1 MLGLMERMEGKGKIQ
16 VRLAQVGGS
25 SMVEEERKMKERE
38 NNTGRG
44 ACTLPALGMCT
55 HPLDEEDG
63 IETYLG
69 LWRFAPFGFALC
81 LLAT

>member
-44 ACTLPALGMCT
+44 HAHFQP
-55 HPLDEEDG
+55 
-63 IETYLG
+63 
-69 LWRFAPFGFALC
+69 
-81 LLAT
+81 